1 MPDENPSALGAFEFP
16 LMLSLYYRDKET
28 GNFYAQ
34 LRDAYNPA
42 LGSFPQADPAGTVLY
57 RELSMSSLGAIG
69 VVHPELIAVL
79 YSRQPRFNHLY
90 SYVGASPLLYNDPL
104 GLIWP
109 WDCYQ
114 CFKKQRE
121 MEDALRKCRNE
132 WDACKT
138 LKEQIEYIEK
148 YGGGFIDSAI
158 YNCATQAAPDT
169 FGDMIKSCGACGASP
184 KGPWPTKPR

>member
-1 MPDENPSALGAFEFP
+1 VFEFP
-16 LMLSLYYRDKET
+16 LMESLYYRDKET
-28 GNFYAQ
+28 GNFYAM

-42 LGSFPQADPAGTVLY
+42 LGSFPQADPVGTVLY
-57 RELSMSSLGAIG
+57 RHQAMSSLGTLG
-69 VVHPELIAVL
+69 VVHPELIALL
-79 YSRQPRFNHLY
+79 YSNQPRLNHVY

-121 MEDALRKCRNE
+121 MEVPLRKCRAE

-148 YGGGFIDSAI
+148 YGGGFAGSAI

-184 KGPWPTKPR
+184 QGPWPRKPG